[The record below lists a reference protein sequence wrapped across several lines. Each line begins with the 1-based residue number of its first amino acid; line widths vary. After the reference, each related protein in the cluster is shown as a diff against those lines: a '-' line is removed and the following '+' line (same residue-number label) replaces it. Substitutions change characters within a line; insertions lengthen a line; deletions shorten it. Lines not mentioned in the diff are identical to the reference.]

1 MLCDHSGP
9 TPAMHTMP
17 AQLRPHEPVK
27 PRELALMPIVTTRLP
42 EAGPAYTWQLSRTPR
57 ISPQTN
63 TFLSCALCPHSC
75 APGKDFPVGHP
86 SLQFSDGL
94 PEKKLQL
101 VGMSILIN
109 PIKPWARMSQ
119 NQDDRRFLQAVMP
132 ESPSSTRPEIS
143 FGQHAV
149 LK

>member
-57 ISPQTN
+57 ISPQTK
-63 TFLSCALCPHSC
+63 CH
-75 APGKDFPVGHP
+75 V
-86 SLQFSDGL
+86 
-94 PEKKLQL
+94 
-101 VGMSILIN
+101 V
-109 PIKPWARMSQ
+109 
-119 NQDDRRFLQAVMP
+119 
-132 ESPSSTRPEIS
+132 
-143 FGQHAV
+143 
-149 LK
+149 